1 MNGTKRIIL
10 VADDEF
16 INREILSEVLKD
28 SYELLF
34 AETGTE
40 TLEQISENRE
50 TLSLVLL
57 DLNMPGMH
65 GMEVLR
71 RMKADP
77 GMQRI
82 PVIVMTSDQGSEV
95 ESLQLGAVD
104 FIPKP
109 YPQKEVILARI
120 RRTIE
125 LSEDRDIIRSTERD
139 SLTGLYN
146 REYFY
151 RYARQLDKNRASEPM
166 DAIVLNVNHFHM
178 INERFGRAA
187 GDELLKRIA
196 EKLRGIFGPGGGI
209 VCRRDGD
216 NFLIYCPHREDY
228 RQILEQAS
236 AELSAEEG
244 ISGRVRLRMGIFC
257 VVDRSIEMER
267 RFDRAKL
274 AADTVRGNFVRNY
287 AVYDKELH
295 ESELFAEQLLEDFHD
310 AVKERQF
317 QVWYQPKFDVRPG
330 TPVLTSAEALVR
342 WMHPKLGMVSPGL
355 FIPLFEK
362 NGLIVELDHYV
373 WREAAARMRD
383 WKDRL
388 GFSVP
393 VSVNVSRVDM
403 YDPNL
408 VNVFQDL
415 MKEFSLTPREFLLEI
430 TESAYTQDSEQ
441 MISVV
446 MKLRKLGFRI
456 EMDDFGT
463 GYSSLNMISTL
474 PIDALKLD
482 MQFIRSAFRGTK
494 DTRMLEVILEIA
506 DYLSVPVIAEGVET
520 EDQLHVLKAMG
531 CDIVQGYYFSRP
543 LPAEQYEEFL
553 KQRRDSSPVL
563 TEPEA
568 GIPEDSVSGSLKDG
582 SEELRLRYS
591 RITRALA
598 ADYFCI
604 YCVDMETD
612 RFVEYSAQEN
622 YRALGIEA
630 GGDHF
635 FERTRENIA
644 RVIWHEDQDRVR
656 KAMKKETILKELERD
671 GIFTINYRLML
682 DGVPTYVSLKATRM
696 EEPSDNHI
704 IIGIC
709 SIDAQMKREQE
720 YERELGIVKERVNR
734 DALTGVKSKHAYVD
748 AEAGLDRE
756 IREGK
761 AEPFAVALCDVNDLK
776 KTNDNFGHKAGDQLL
791 KDACAIICD
800 TFKHSPVYRIGGDEF
815 AAILRGQDYETR
827 NGLLARFQER
837 NRRALDRG
845 GIVVACGMSEF
856 RPGEDGAMAA
866 VFERADAEMYRN
878 KTELKIGRQ

>member
-1 MNGTKRIIL
+1 MNGTKRTIL

-50 TLSLVLL
+50 TISLVLL

-120 RRTIE
+120 QRTIE

-257 VVDRSIEMER
+257 VVDRSIEIER

-287 AVYDKELH
+287 AVYDRELH
-295 ESELFAEQLLEDFHD
+295 ESQLFAEQLLEDFHD
-310 AVKERQF
+310 AVRDRQF

-403 YDPNL
+403 YDPGL

-415 MKEFSLTPREFLLEI
+415 M
-430 TESAYTQDSEQ
+430 
-441 MISVV
+441 M
-446 MKLRKLGFRI
+446 
-456 EMDDFGT
+456 
-463 GYSSLNMISTL
+463 
-474 PIDALKLD
+474 
-482 MQFIRSAFRGTK
+482 
-494 DTRMLEVILEIA
+494 
-506 DYLSVPVIAEGVET
+506 
-520 EDQLHVLKAMG
+520 
-531 CDIVQGYYFSRP
+531 
-543 LPAEQYEEFL
+543 
-553 KQRRDSSPVL
+553 
-563 TEPEA
+563 
-568 GIPEDSVSGSLKDG
+568 
-582 SEELRLRYS
+582 
-591 RITRALA
+591 
-598 ADYFCI
+598 
-604 YCVDMETD
+604 
-612 RFVEYSAQEN
+612 
-622 YRALGIEA
+622 
-630 GGDHF
+630 
-635 FERTRENIA
+635 
-644 RVIWHEDQDRVR
+644 
-656 KAMKKETILKELERD
+656 
-671 GIFTINYRLML
+671 
-682 DGVPTYVSLKATRM
+682 
-696 EEPSDNHI
+696 
-704 IIGIC
+704 
-709 SIDAQMKREQE
+709 
-720 YERELGIVKERVNR
+720 
-734 DALTGVKSKHAYVD
+734 
-748 AEAGLDRE
+748 
-756 IREGK
+756 
-761 AEPFAVALCDVNDLK
+761 
-776 KTNDNFGHKAGDQLL
+776 
-791 KDACAIICD
+791 
-800 TFKHSPVYRIGGDEF
+800 
-815 AAILRGQDYETR
+815 
-827 NGLLARFQER
+827 
-837 NRRALDRG
+837 
-845 GIVVACGMSEF
+845 
-856 RPGEDGAMAA
+856 
-866 VFERADAEMYRN
+866 
-878 KTELKIGRQ
+878 

>member
-244 ISGRVRLRMGIFC
+244 ISGRVRLRMGIYC
-257 VVDRSIEMER
+257 DTDRSIDLER
-267 RFDRAKL
+267 RFTRAKL
-274 AADTVRGNFVRNY
+274 AADTVRGNYVRNY
-287 AVYDKELH
+287 AVYDRELH
-295 ESELFAEQLLEDFHD
+295 ESELFAEQLLQDFQD
-310 AVKERQF
+310 AVREGQF

-446 MKLRKLGFRI
+446 MKLRQLGFRI

-506 DYLSVPVIAEGVET
+506 DSLMVPSIAEGVET
-520 EDQLHVLKAMG
+520 AEQMFALKAMG
-531 CDIVQGYYFSRP
+531 CGVVQGYYFSRP
-543 LPAEQYEEFL
+543 IPA
-553 KQRRDSSPVL
+553 
-563 TEPEA
+563 A
-568 GIPEDSVSGSLKDG
+568 
-582 SEELRLRYS
+582 
-591 RITRALA
+591 
-598 ADYFCI
+598 
-604 YCVDMETD
+604 
-612 RFVEYSAQEN
+612 
-622 YRALGIEA
+622 
-630 GGDHF
+630 
-635 FERTRENIA
+635 
-644 RVIWHEDQDRVR
+644 
-656 KAMKKETILKELERD
+656 
-671 GIFTINYRLML
+671 
-682 DGVPTYVSLKATRM
+682 
-696 EEPSDNHI
+696 
-704 IIGIC
+704 
-709 SIDAQMKREQE
+709 E
-720 YERELGIVKERVNR
+720 YERFLLAYRDRGARPVNAFRHVERPKRGEGMRLLNEKYTYEAMH
-734 DALTGVKSKHAYVD
+734 DPATGLYNESA
-748 AEAGLDRE
+748 
-756 IREGK
+756 
-761 AEPFAVALCDVNDLK
+761 FAM
-776 KTNDNFGHKAGDQLL
+776 LL
-791 KDACAIICD
+791 KDADRNHIALLLAEAEGAGD
-800 TFKHSPVYRIGGDEF
+800 ARQEADEADDAVARRIAEV
-815 AAILRGQDYETR
+815 LRGSFRSVDFICRIHRNEYVVIMTR
-827 NGLLARFQER
+827 VDSALRELVMGKVERINAALARPQEGL
-837 NRRALDRG
+837 APAQLSFGVAFADRDAPRG
-845 GIVVACGMSEF
+845 NLIE
-856 RPGEDGAMAA
+856 
-866 VFERADAEMYRN
+866 DAELALARGKKLGLRCSIY
-878 KTELKIGRQ
+878 

>member
-403 YDPNL
+403 YDPGL

-430 TESAYTQDSEQ
+430 SESGYTQDSEQ

-543 LPAEQYEEFL
+543 LPAEAFEEMIL
-553 KQRRDSSPVL
+553 SRAEKK
-563 TEPEA
+563 
-568 GIPEDSVSGSLKDG
+568 SG
-582 SEELRLRYS
+582 
-591 RITRALA
+591 
-598 ADYFCI
+598 
-604 YCVDMETD
+604 V
-612 RFVEYSAQEN
+612 
-622 YRALGIEA
+622 
-630 GGDHF
+630 
-635 FERTRENIA
+635 
-644 RVIWHEDQDRVR
+644 
-656 KAMKKETILKELERD
+656 
-671 GIFTINYRLML
+671 
-682 DGVPTYVSLKATRM
+682 
-696 EEPSDNHI
+696 
-704 IIGIC
+704 
-709 SIDAQMKREQE
+709 
-720 YERELGIVKERVNR
+720 
-734 DALTGVKSKHAYVD
+734 
-748 AEAGLDRE
+748 
-756 IREGK
+756 
-761 AEPFAVALCDVNDLK
+761 
-776 KTNDNFGHKAGDQLL
+776 
-791 KDACAIICD
+791 
-800 TFKHSPVYRIGGDEF
+800 
-815 AAILRGQDYETR
+815 
-827 NGLLARFQER
+827 
-837 NRRALDRG
+837 
-845 GIVVACGMSEF
+845 
-856 RPGEDGAMAA
+856 
-866 VFERADAEMYRN
+866 
-878 KTELKIGRQ
+878 

>member
-1 MNGTKRIIL
+1 MNGTKRTIL
-10 VADDEF
+10 VAEDEF
-16 INREILSEVLKD
+16 INREILSEILRD

-34 AETGTE
+34 AGTGTE
-40 TLEQISENRE
+40 ALELIRENRE
-50 TLSLVLL
+50 ILSLVLL
-57 DLNMPGMH
+57 DLIMPGMH

-71 RMKADP
+71 TIKADP
-77 GMQRI
+77 DLQRI
-82 PVIVMTSDQGSEV
+82 PVIVMTSDQSSEV
-95 ESLQLGAVD
+95 ECLQLGAID

-109 YPQKEVILARI
+109 YPQKEVILARV

-139 SLTGLYN
+139 ALTGLYN

-151 RYARQLDKNRASEPM
+151 RYARQLDLRRGSEPM

-196 EKLRGIFGPGGGI
+196 QKLRSIFGPGGGI

-257 VVDRSIEMER
+257 DTDRSIEIER

-287 AVYDKELH
+287 AVYDRELH
-295 ESELFAEQLLEDFHD
+295 ESQLFAEQLLEDFHD
-310 AVKERQF
+310 AVKEGQF

-330 TPVLTSAEALVR
+330 SPVLTSAEALVR

-362 NGLIVELDHYV
+362 NGLIVELDRYV

-393 VSVNVSRVDM
+393 ISVNVSRVDM
-403 YDPNL
+403 YDPEL
-408 VNVFQDL
+408 VNEFENL
-415 MKEFSLTPREFLLEI
+415 MKEFSLTPRELLLEI

-441 MISVV
+441 MVSVV
-446 MKLRKLGFRI
+446 SRLRKLGFRI

-482 MQFIRSAFRGTK
+482 MQFIRSAFRGSK
-494 DTRMLEVILEIA
+494 DTRMMEVILEIA

-520 EDQLHVLKAMG
+520 EEQLYVLRAMG

-553 KQRRDSSPVL
+553 KQRRDSSPVHA
-563 TEPEA
+563 EPEA
-568 GIPEDSVSGSLKDG
+568 GVPEASVSGILKEG
-582 SEELRLRYS
+582 SEELKLRYS

-612 RFVEYSAQEN
+612 RFIEYSAQEN

-630 GGDHF
+630 GGDCF
-635 FERTRENIA
+635 FDRTRENIA
-644 RVIWHEDQDRVR
+644 RVVWHEDQNRVR
-656 KAMKKETILKELERD
+656 KAMKKETLMQELERS
-671 GIFTINYRLML
+671 GTFTINYRLML

-696 EEPSDNHI
+696 EDPSDSHI

-720 YERELGIVKERVNR
+720 YERELGIVRERVNR
-734 DALTGVKSKHAYVD
+734 DALTGVKSKHAYDD
-748 AEAGLDRE
+748 AEAGLDRD
-756 IREGK
+756 IRAGT
-761 AEPFAVALCDVNDLK
+761 AGPFAVAVCDVNDLK
-776 KTNDNFGHKAGDQLL
+776 KTNDTFGHKAGDQLL
-791 KDACAIICD
+791 KDACAIICN
-800 TFKHSPVYRIGGDEF
+800 TFKHSPVFRIGGDEF
-815 AAILRGQDYETR
+815 AAILRGRDYEAR
-827 NGLLARFQER
+827 SSLLERFLER
-837 NRRALDRG
+837 NRKALAEG
-845 GIVVACGMSEF
+845 GIVVACGIADF
-856 RPGEDGAMAA
+856 RPEEDGAMAA

-878 KTELKIGRQ
+878 KAELKIGRQ